1 MTLAQL
7 PEIVNGYELNPGRSW
22 LSVIKPKAA
31 TNLIRNPDFE
41 RGRQAW
47 VHGIVGNAT
56 QLDPVNPGGG
66 AYSLVIHSAAGVGLR
81 LETTAIDGSNG
92 QPDMPTVAGR
102 NYVLSFKYRTNLSIS
117 TDTLAVSSQ
126 GSISNVGVG
135 YTLSSYLVDGRPM
148 AVIPQSSSWRKVV
161 VVFRETVTQSRNIRI
176 ATVGSTTDGDIW
188 IDDVQFEEG
197 VDPTTFISGDLSGPA
212 IFDDDYAW
220 SSTPGASSSY
230 RSAKCVAGGVVVNF
244 AQLGFRV
251 TAILGLGLAGQSNV
265 IQSSAYGGGYYSET
279 LTEGTSFQV
288 VGRFDATSR
297 LQLDGQR
304 DAMIQALRHDRAGGV
319 SRPVVLR
326 YEMARCDDVLT
337 ASIDIPC
344 VYAGGLEGHVDN
356 LFAEDVVLT
365 FGHYNR
371 ELLAERRAGTPLSN
385 IQASYFSAG
394 AATYDRSTDTYSIV
408 SISNVTTIT
417 AARPAGDGS
426 FWIVGNFTNAGGIA
440 TANYVAKWNP
450 ATNAITGYGAG
461 TVSGVGAYDIF
472 VSATGYVYVF
482 GQFSQLGGLTTNNL
496 VRWNPTT
503 NVFNAFGS
511 PNGRVR
517 QVVETPGRV
526 YVFGDFTNIGG
537 SAITAGAWTGDN
549 GVTWNAVSFPIGT
562 VSSVRSAA
570 YDPKTNRLYFG
581 AITGV
586 QSYAGYLDL
595 TAGTATAFIFAPAL
609 TVTYEGVFLHPNGN
623 IYMVRSSTSGSATTG
638 ILKVV
643 GTGSVDVA
651 TYPAAFTLGVSRT
664 WQDSLG
670 LIHLAT
676 TQTYALGGVLS
687 PAQYHV
693 FDGEKVTPS
702 PIHVGRNAY
711 QPIVFSD
718 VSGTIRLWARADLGA
733 LSWPGLTTIADV
745 GSSSPVVLRFQGP
758 GILIRIDN
766 ITTGQ
771 SIRFNMTIRTGE
783 VIEVDTRTGRVS
795 SSINSGA
802 LAGVLSQS
810 SISRWRL
817 APGSNRIRLQF
828 WPRLSNGSDEY
839 QAVLSGT
846 ANVPGIAFL
855 QNASMATS
863 DRGRIYWDV
872 DASDNGILRLAYGS
886 GPRLGLAPG
895 PSTSALTP
903 TTDLPVQ
910 LVGYIDL
917 VPLPGPAAGVIWY
930 PLAHLYFDDQ
940 LAAIDSAAGR

>member
-7 PEIVNGYELNPGRSW
+7 PEIVNGYELNPGRGW
-22 LSVIKPKAA
+22 LSVIKPKTA

-56 QLDPVNPGGG
+56 QVDPVNPGGG
-66 AYSLVIHSAAGVGLR
+66 AYSLVIHSAAGAGLR

-102 NYVLSFKYRTNLSIS
+102 NYVLSFKYRTNLSIAS
-117 TDTLAVSSQ
+117 DTLAVSSH
-126 GSISNVGVG
+126 GSVSGTGVG

-148 AVIPQSSSWRKVV
+148 SVIPQSSSWRKVV
-161 VVFRETVTQSRNIRI
+161 VVFRETVTQARNIRI

-197 VDPTTFISGDLSGPA
+197 VEPTTFISGDLSGPA

-220 SSTPGASSSY
+220 SSKPGASSSY
-230 RSAKCVAGGVVVNF
+230 RSARCVAGGVVVNF

-279 LTEGTSFQV
+279 LTEGTTFKV

-304 DAMIQALRHDRAGGV
+304 DALIQALRHDRAGGV

-344 VYAGGLEGHVDN
+344 VYAGGLEGNVDN
-356 LFAEDVVLT
+356 LFAEDVVLS

-385 IQASYFSAG
+385 VEALVFTGGILYNANTDAYSAL
-394 AATYDRSTDTYSIV
+394 SIT
-408 SISNVTTIT
+408 NVTTLN
-417 AARPAGDGS
+417 AVRAAGDGT
-426 FWIVGNFTNAGGIA
+426 FWIAGNFSSAGGVS
-440 TANYVAKWNP
+440 TANQIAKWNP
-450 ATNAITGYGAG
+450 STNAITGFGAA
-461 TVSGVGAYDIF
+461 TASGVRVDGIM
-472 VSATGYVYVF
+472 VSTTGYVYAF
-482 GQFSQLGGLTTNNL
+482 GEFTQLGGLTTNNL
-496 VRWNPTT
+496 ARWNPTT
-503 NVFNAFGS
+503 GVFNAFGS

-537 SAITAGAWTGDN
+537 VAVNGGAWTGDN

-595 TAGTATAFIFAPAL
+595 TAGTATAFLFAPAL
-609 TVTYEGVFLHPNGN
+609 GVTYEGIFLHPTGT
-623 IYMVRSSTSGSATTG
+623 IYMVRSSTSALATSG
-638 ILKVV
+638 IIRIAGA
-643 GTGSVDVA
+643 GTVDVA
-651 TYPAAFTLGVSRT
+651 TYPASFLSGVART
-664 WQDSLG
+664 WQDATG
-670 LIHLAT
+670 TIHLAT
-676 TQTYALGGVLS
+676 LVTTTLAGMFS
-687 PAQYHV
+687 PAQYHT
-693 FDGEKVTPS
+693 FDGRRVYGS
-702 PIHVGRNAY
+702 PVQFGWSSVESVRA
-711 QPIVFSD
+711 SD
-718 VSGTIRLWARADLGA
+718 VSGPYQLTAGA
-733 LSWPGLTTIADV
+733 SNNYCVLPGVTTIDGV
-745 GSSSPVVLRFQGP
+745 GSSTPTLLTFQGP
-758 GILIRIDN
+758 GQLASIEN
-766 ITTGQ
+766 VTTGQ
-771 SIRFNMTIRTGE
+771 AIEFNIRVRTGE
-783 VIEVDTRTGRVS
+783 VITVDTRSGRVT
-795 SSINSGA
+795 SSINGGNVT
-802 LAGVLSQS
+802 GVLSQS
-810 SISRWRL
+810 RISRWRL
-817 APGSNRIRLQF
+817 APGSNRIRLRF
-828 WPRLSNGSDEY
+828 WVRQNNGGDEY
-839 QAVLSGT
+839 QVTLSGT
-846 ANVPGIAFL
+846 GGVGVPAIT
-855 QNASMATS
+855 NASLANT
-863 DRGRIYWDV
+863 DGGKIYWEVTSGDV
-872 DASDNGILRLAYGS
+872 GTLRLAYLS
-886 GPRLGLAPG
+886 GPRTGSIPPG
-895 PSTSALTP
+895 SGINA
-903 TTDLPVQ
+903 TTDLPIQVAGS
-910 LVGYIDL
+910 LDV
-917 VPLPGPAAGVIWY
+917 VPGAGPSAASGVIWY

-940 LAAIDSAAGR
+940 LAAIDSAVGR